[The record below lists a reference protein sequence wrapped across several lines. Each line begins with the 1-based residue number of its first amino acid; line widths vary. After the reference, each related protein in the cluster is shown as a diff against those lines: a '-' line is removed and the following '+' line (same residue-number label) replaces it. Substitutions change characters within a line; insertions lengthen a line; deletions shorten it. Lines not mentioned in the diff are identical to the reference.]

1 MRATIAC
8 LALMAMFGTGALARQ
23 ASTAKATPAAG
34 AQMAASPITDSVKG
48 YYENVRTWISKS
60 AEMMAE
66 KDYTFH
72 PATIPAADKAE
83 IRTFGGLIGHVAQE
97 NFTFCAA
104 AVGAKQP
111 AGTETIDKKTA
122 KADLQKALAD
132 SFAYCDRTWAGT
144 NDKNA
149 SSPTELPFGLGKST
163 RLGTLVFNTT
173 HDSEH
178 YGNMVT
184 YLRAKGLVPPS
195 SAPAK

>member
-1 MRATIAC
+1 
-8 LALMAMFGTGALARQ
+8 
-23 ASTAKATPAAG
+23 
-34 AQMAASPITDSVKG
+34 MAASPITDSVKG
-48 YYENVRTWISKS
+48 YYDNMRTWISKS

-66 KDYTFH
+66 KDYSFH
-72 PATIPAADKAE
+72 PATMAAADKAE
-83 IRTFGGLIGHVAQE
+83 IRTFGALIGHVAQE

-104 AVGAKQP
+104 SVGAKQP
-111 AGTETIDKKTA
+111 AGTETIDKKTT

-132 SFAYCDRTWAGT
+132 SFAYCDRLWAGT

-149 SSPTELPFGLGKST
+149 SAPTELPFGLGKST

>member
-8 LALMAMFGTGALARQ
+8 LALAAMYGGPALAQQ
-23 ASTAKATPAAG
+23 AGTMKSATGPV
-34 AQMAASPITDSVKG
+34 AQTAASPITDSVKG
-48 YYENVRTWISKS
+48 YYDNMRTWFTKS

-66 KDYTFH
+66 KDYAFH
-72 PATIPAADKAE
+72 PATMPAADKAE

-97 NFTFCAA
+97 NYVFCAA
-104 AVGAKQP
+104 ATGEKAP
-111 AGTETIDKKTA
+111 ASSDGIDKKTV
-122 KADLQKALAD
+122 KADLQKALAE
-132 SFAYCDRTWAGT
+132 SFAFCDRIWAGT

-149 SSPTELPFGLGKST
+149 STPTALPFGLGKST

-178 YGNMVT
+178 YGNIVT

-195 SAPAK
+195 SAPAR